1 MTERKTDFMNSSFEY
16 TSSLQYRLKAANTEL
31 QAFRSGKKYL
41 DMEEQYHKTVRAL
54 ERRIKE
60 LEQELAKSHRDIVS
74 VREKWF
80 EIFEEL
86 EKEFNRKL
94 SAANKKAQEMEERAL
109 RAEAQRDEALDKV
122 THQRHRIYEVETEL
136 EEEKGKNLKL
146 RAQLNRDHEN
156 SSRTSAQNIQRKKI
170 CNSREKTG
178 RKPGGQPGHEGHC
191 RKRQVPTGETVHL
204 DPPREVL
211 ENPDF
216 KKTSKTIVKQLVSIR
231 LVLEVTEYQADV
243 YYNPKTGE
251 RVHAEFPAGVVDEVN
266 YGGSIKAF
274 LFLLNNDCCT
284 SIDKSRRF
292 LSDLTDGKLEISKG
306 MISRL
311 SKEFA
316 GKTEAE
322 REKLFADLL
331 SSPVLHTDCTNAKI
345 NGKGAY
351 VYVCAS
357 PDGQILYFVR
367 EKKGHAGV
375 KGTPAEDY
383 QGILVHD
390 HDTTF
395 YSYGSEH
402 QECLA
407 HILRY
412 LKDSIQNEPDR
423 TWNKEMRSLVQ
434 EMIHYRNGLDPEKEC
449 SPEKIAEFEDRYR
462 SILQK
467 AKEEYEYI
475 PANDYYKEGYNLYLR
490 MEKYMTAHLLF
501 LHDRG
506 VPATNNEAERL
517 LRSYKRKQQQAVS
530 FRSVE
535 STDYLCQ
542 CMSMLVMMRREENT
556 NLFDKVSQIFG

>member
-1 MTERKTDFMNSSFEY
+1 M
-16 TSSLQYRLKAANTEL
+16 
-31 QAFRSGKKYL
+31 
-41 DMEEQYHKTVRAL
+41 
-54 ERRIKE
+54 
-60 LEQELAKSHRDIVS
+60 
-74 VREKWF
+74 
-80 EIFEEL
+80 
-86 EKEFNRKL
+86 
-94 SAANKKAQEMEERAL
+94 
-109 RAEAQRDEALDKV
+109 
-122 THQRHRIYEVETEL
+122 
-136 EEEKGKNLKL
+136 
-146 RAQLNRDHEN
+146 
-156 SSRTSAQNIQRKKI
+156 
-170 CNSREKTG
+170 
-178 RKPGGQPGHEGHC
+178 
-191 RKRQVPTGETVHL
+191 
-204 DPPREVL
+204 
-211 ENPDF
+211 
-216 KKTSKTIVKQLVSIR
+216 
-231 LVLEVTEYQADV
+231 LEVTEYQADV

-306 MISRL
+306 MVSRL

-331 SSPVLHTDCTNAKI
+331 SAPVLHTDCTNAKI

-357 PDGQILYFVR
+357 PDGQTLYFVR

-375 KGTPAEDY
+375 KGTPVEDY

-449 SPEKIAEFEDRYR
+449 SPEKTAEFEDRYR

-490 MEKYMTAHLLF
+490 MEKYMAAHLLF
-501 LHDRG
+501 LHDRR
-506 VPATNNEAERL
+506 VPSTNNEAERL

-535 STDYLCQ
+535 STDHLCQ

-556 NLFDKVSQIFG
+556 SPFDRVSQIFG